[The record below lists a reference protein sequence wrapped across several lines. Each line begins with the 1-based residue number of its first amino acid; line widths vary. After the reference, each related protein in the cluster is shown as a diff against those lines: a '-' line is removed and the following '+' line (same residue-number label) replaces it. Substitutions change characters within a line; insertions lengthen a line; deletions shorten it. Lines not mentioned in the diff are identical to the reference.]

1 MLVLIDFE
9 LPLGHSDG
17 KVHLEAEVLNY
28 PPFIGGE
35 TVGAKRNG
43 AKIIKGEKESESKSN
58 SKSLLFPVLHT
69 A

>member
-17 KVHLEAEVLNY
+17 KAHLEAEVLNY
-28 PPFIGGE
+28 PQFIGGE
-35 TVGAKRNG
+35 TVRAKSNE
-43 AKIIKGEKESESKSN
+43 AKIMKVEKESESKSH
-58 SKSLLFPVLHT
+58 SKSLFFPVLHT

>member
-28 PPFIGGE
+28 PLFIGGE
-35 TVGAKRNG
+35 TVDR
-43 AKIIKGEKESESKSN
+43 KS
-58 SKSLLFPVLHT
+58 VV
-69 A
+69 